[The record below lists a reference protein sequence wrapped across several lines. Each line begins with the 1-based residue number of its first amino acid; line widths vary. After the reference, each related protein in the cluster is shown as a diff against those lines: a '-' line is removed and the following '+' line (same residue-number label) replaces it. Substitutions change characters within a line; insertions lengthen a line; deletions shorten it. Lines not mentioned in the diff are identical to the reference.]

1 MRAPRWIKRCAD
13 LISKHLFVFVLC
25 FGMIAVGIACLTRFE
40 LLNDADK
47 VSIRTST
54 LLTNA
59 IDIAELST
67 AEFRYRGIADVYA
80 DDSSEKV
87 QCRVCYN
94 AIIKAGIDMKNVQFD
109 VDAKHNVV
117 IVTLPEINLTVTI
130 NDEQSMALLPSN
142 ADVGIDSLL
151 RYSRQDAENEA
162 RESTELIS
170 IAQDNLKATIEG
182 LLFPILKT
190 HGYSISW
197 N

>member
-1 MRAPRWIKRCAD
+1 MARST
-13 LISKHLFVFVLC
+13 L
-25 FGMIAVGIACLTRFE
+25 
-40 LLNDADK
+40 
-47 VSIRTST
+47 SIRSRPHVSRVQVSGNRNSG
-54 LLTNA
+54 LSRSSPQVQAEPCQAHFLHR
-59 IDIAELST
+59 DIYKSVLPYYLSL
-67 AEFRYRGIADVYA
+67 I
-80 DDSSEKV
+80 
-87 QCRVCYN
+87 
-94 AIIKAGIDMKNVQFD
+94 
-109 VDAKHNVV
+109 V

-130 NDEQSMALLPSN
+130 TDEQSMALLPSN

-162 RESTELIS
+162 KESTELIS